1 MAADAAAQTHGGV
14 ADSGDRRPG
23 DPGRPP
29 HGAGPGPRADELRSA
44 PRDEALLNIDDV
56 HAGYGEIEVLRGVS
70 ADVAAG
76 EIVSIIGAN
85 GAGKSTLLRTIFGL
99 VKPTAGHIRLGGED
113 IAARPPVEV
122 LRRGCSYVPQGR
134 CNFPAMTVAENLEMG
149 AYTRS
154 DDRVAADIERLMTR
168 FPVLRDKRRALAGT
182 LSGGQQQILEMA
194 IALLLHPRLLLID
207 EPSLG
212 LDPRMVEVVFSTI
225 LAINREGTAVL
236 MVEQNAVQALGIA
249 HRGFVLELGRN
260 RFEGTGQALLA
271 DPEVRAHY
279 LGG

>member
-1 MAADAAAQTHGGV
+1 MAPEAVAAA
-14 ADSGDRRPG
+14 PL
-23 DPGRPP
+23 
-29 HGAGPGPRADELRSA
+29 LRL
-44 PRDEALLNIDDV
+44 EDV

-70 ADVAAG
+70 VGVGKG

-85 GAGKSTLLRTIFGL
+85 GAGKSTLLRTVFGM
-99 VKPTAGHIRLGGED
+99 VKPTAGAIRLDGVD
-113 IAARPPVEV
+113 IAGREPVDV

-134 CNFPAMTVAENLEMG
+134 CNFPAMTVEENLEMG

-154 DDRVAADIERLMTR
+154 DAAVRGDIEALMAR
-168 FPVLRDKRRALAGT
+168 FPMLGDKRRALAGT

-194 IALLLHPRLLLID
+194 IALLLHPRLLLVD

-212 LDPRMVEVVFSTI
+212 LDPRMVEAVFATI
-225 LAINREGTAVL
+225 VAINREGTTVL
-236 MVEQNAVQALGIA
+236 MVEQNAKQALGIS

-260 RFEGTGQALLA
+260 RFEGTGQALLD